1 MRYQAK
7 KSTGLWVMMK
17 PLNLRLPDM
26 SEGRRD
32 RFKRWLERGEAH
44 LHPLTFPQRELW
56 EASPAPV
63 TDVSNHICCIINVRG
78 VMSQRDCLASL
89 QRVVDRQEVLRLSF
103 LPGKNGPIQLV
114 RRRTEPAINFR
125 DLSPQTRPEEI
136 EELAR
141 QIFYEPFSLLQGPLY
156 RVEVLR
162 RAADDQVLVF
172 TIHHAIADGWTLGV
186 FVQDLCSAYIQESV
200 GTLKELGPVPTSY
213 FAWGAA
219 ERAFWQVAE
228 LQPRIAFWKSHL
240 AGTRRLWCSADQF
253 NVVFVPRRLVFH
265 LGAEICSAVREL
277 ARRNR
282 ATLFSTLLAA
292 FQVTLARWTGEDD
305 IVVGTPVANRT
316 RQDVRET
323 MGYFSGI
330 VPLRGQVERGR
341 PFSEHLRVIHQTAV
355 DSFANLVP
363 FAELARALKDRPT
376 PQRNPIFEVR
386 FALQN
391 HPVPDVEIRG
401 LSLKLRMRST
411 GTPRFNL
418 GCEIT
423 ELGDALEVVWLFR
436 ENLFSQP
443 EIEQLGRLFR
453 TVVESICRVP
463 ERRTAVLTN

>member
-1 MRYQAK
+1 
-7 KSTGLWVMMK
+7 
-17 PLNLRLPDM
+17 M
-26 SEGRRD
+26 SEEKRD
-32 RFKRWLERGEAH
+32 RFKRWLESGEAH

-78 VMSQRDCLASL
+78 VMSRRDCLASL

-114 RRRTEPAINFR
+114 RKRIAPAINFR
-125 DLSPQTRPEEI
+125 DLSPQTRSEEI

-141 QIFYEPFSLLQGPLY
+141 QIFYEPFDLLQGPLY

-162 RAADDQVLVF
+162 RAPDDQVLVF
-172 TIHHAIADGWTLGV
+172 AIHHAIADGWTLGV
-186 FVQDLCSAYIQESV
+186 FVQDLCAAYIQESI
-200 GTLKELGPVPTSY
+200 GTRKELGPVTTPY
-213 FAWGAA
+213 VAWGTA
-219 ERAFWQVAE
+219 ERAFWQVTE

-240 AGTRRLWCSADQF
+240 AGTRRFWSTAEQF
-253 NVVFVPRRLVFH
+253 NIVFVPRRLVFH

-277 ARRNR
+277 ARRNG

-292 FQVTLARWTGEDD
+292 FQVTLSRWTGEDD

-316 RQDVRET
+316 KQDVRET

-330 VPLRGQVERGR
+330 VPLRGQVERDR
-341 PFSEHLRVIHQTAV
+341 PFSEHLRVVQQTTV
-355 DSFANLVP
+355 DSFANAMP
-363 FAELARALKDRPT
+363 FAELARALEDRPT
-376 PQRNPIFEVR
+376 AKRNPIFEVR

-411 GTPRFNL
+411 GTPRFDL

-423 ELGDALEVVWLFR
+423 EQGDNLEVVWLFR
-436 ENLFSQP
+436 ESLFSQP
-443 EIEQLGRLFR
+443 EIEELDRLFR
-453 TVVESICRVP
+453 RVLENVCCLSEGRTV
-463 ERRTAVLTN
+463 AVAT